1 MSTPSAR
8 ERTVSLFTGQTDLEA
23 GAALRDGSAPT
34 DGPKPR
40 RKRKGTWLPCGGDWS
55 YATNAGSNGVALASL
70 RARARG
76 FEAFVRGNSIGTFD
90 TLATAALGVEKE
102 LGDA

>member
-8 ERTVSLFTGQTDLEA
+8 ERTLSLFTGQTDLEA
-23 GAALRDGSAPT
+23 GAASRDGSPPT

-40 RKRKGTWLPCGGDWS
+40 RKRKGTWLPSGGDWH
-55 YATNAGSNGVALASL
+55 YATNAGSTGQTLAML

-76 FEAFVRGNSIGTFD
+76 FEAFVRGNSIGIYE
-90 TLATAALGVEKE
+90 TLATAALAVEKE